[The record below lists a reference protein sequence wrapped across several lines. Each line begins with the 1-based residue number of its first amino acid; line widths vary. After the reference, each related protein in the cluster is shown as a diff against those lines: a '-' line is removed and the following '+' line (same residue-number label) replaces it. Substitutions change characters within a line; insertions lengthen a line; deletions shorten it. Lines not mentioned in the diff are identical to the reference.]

1 MNLKLLLP
9 FSLLLSTAITSSVSA
24 AEVGW
29 VYNRE
34 VSQIVTVINGGINVR
49 LIPELTGCV
58 SQSGYG
64 QHFASIYPS
73 HPGKELFQ
81 SNLLAAMMSGKKV
94 SLYFSDD
101 KCTVTEMIISK

>member
-1 MNLKLLLP
+1 MNLKILLP
-9 FSLLLSTAITSSVSA
+9 LSVLFSAGTGWSVGA
-24 AEVGW
+24 AEIGW
-29 VYNRE
+29 AYDRE
-34 VSQIVTVINGGINVR
+34 VIQIVTVINGGINVR
-49 LIPELTGCV
+49 VMPELKDCV

-64 QHFASIYPS
+64 PHFASIHPS